1 MKKFLIA
8 MACLFGILTIVLYFT
23 SLVHWDGSTARMLG
37 TDTTVNI
44 QGTVFCAACA
54 IICALNVVGAV
65 ILSYLE
71 SLNYNSRP
79 HYKPTTTVPATPQ
92 KKTAPLSPEQIAEKQ
107 SFLKEIESNNSMVE
121 IWNTWRKYNLSS
133 RFIAV
138 NDYIRQSKDQEQLHG
153 VTNDIQSQKE
163 TIKNLLQG

>member
-1 MKKFLIA
+1 

-37 TDTTVNI
+37 TNTTINI

-71 SLNYNSRP
+71 SLNNNSRP
-79 HYKPTTTVPATPQ
+79 HYKPTSTIPTAQQ
-92 KKTAPLSPEQIAEKQ
+92 KKPAPLSQEQLAEKQ
-107 SFLKEIESNNSMVE
+107 SFLTEIESSNSMVE
-121 IWNTWRKYNLSS
+121 IWNTWRKYNLGS

-153 VTNDIQSQKE
+153 LADDIQSKKE
-163 TIKNLLQG
+163 TIKKLFQE